1 MSARFQFESPNY
13 TQTPND
19 FFDVLLKEIDDVS
32 ELKVTLTAIR
42 MTVGYHKQAAELSI
56 EYLMQSTGLAR
67 NSVRRGLAL
76 ALKRGTI
83 HMVKSSTN
91 RTGGIYALNVRGSA
105 IDPLNDSRG
114 SAIDPLNDSR
124 GSAIDPLE
132 GQPLTPLKKVKKDN
146 HNHKSDSE
154 NLDSAFGKA
163 FSELCDVLTLSP
175 FAIEKFKDLWQDFPD
190 PRRHERALERLKQKN
205 DPNYNYYDTVF
216 RNFNPDYVPPTR
228 SSARVF
234 PAPAPQNKPR
244 AHTEWTPA
252 DIEAHKRTLA
262 ARRAEY
268 AEGNH
273 G

>member
-42 MTVGYHKQAAELSI
+42 MTIGYHTQVAELSI
-56 EYLMQSTGLAR
+56 EYLMQATGLAR

-76 ALKRGTI
+76 ALKRGTLY
-83 HMVKSSTN
+83 MVKSSTN

-105 IDPLNDSRG
+105 IDP
-114 SAIDPLNDSR
+114 PNDSR

-146 HNHKSDSE
+146 HQHSDSE
-154 NLDSAFGKA
+154 NSDVAFGKA

-175 FAIEKFKDLWQDFPD
+175 FAIEKFKDLWHDFPD
-190 PRRHERALERLKQKN
+190 PRRHERALDRLKQKG
-205 DPNYNYYDTVF
+205 DPNFNYYETVF
-216 RNFNPDYVPPTR
+216 RNFNPDYVPPR
-228 SSARVF
+228 SSARSF
-234 PAPAPQNKPR
+234 PANAPQNKPR
-244 AHTEWTPA
+244 ANTEWTPA
-252 DIEAHKRTLA
+252 EIEAHKRTLA
-262 ARRAEY
+262 ARRASQPNEVTQ
-268 AEGNH
+268 
-273 G
+273 